1 MPVSA
6 VPDRATLR
14 DTLGTTAL
22 AVRLASNLVWE
33 QLRRP
38 RATRADEIPCNY
50 ESVTPQWFSA
60 VLCADAY
67 GAEVTSV
74 RSGRGSTGTSARRQF
89 LIEYNEAGR
98 RAGLP
103 ASVFAK
109 GTPNLITRIAGT
121 VSASMTGEAHF
132 YSLIRPELRIE
143 APIGY
148 HSAFDLRRGRSIHLL
163 EDLVA
168 TKGATFCNPQN
179 RIYRTQAEE
188 IVSLLATLHGTYYNS
203 PRLETE
209 FGRIPL
215 WTEEFGRM
223 VRAVDLKKYH
233 HRGFDKAADATPSAV
248 PVALQR
254 RRGEVWAAI
263 IRSTELHNA
272 LPHTIVHCDP
282 HLGNWYTTVGGT
294 MGLLDWQCLARGHW
308 SRDLAYALS
317 ATLTIEDRRVWERDL
332 IALYVDLF
340 AVHSGVTITFDE
352 AWLRYRQQLFGALAF
367 WTPTYAPPAFSP
379 SNMQAPA
386 TALEM
391 IRRIS
396 HAIVDLDSL
405 DSF

>member
-1 MPVSA
+1 MPANA

-14 DTLGTTAL
+14 DTLGTAAL
-22 AVRLASNLVWE
+22 AVRLGSNLLWE
-33 QLRRP
+33 QLMRP
-38 RATRADEIPCNY
+38 RATRADEIPRNY
-50 ESVTPQWFSA
+50 ASVTPEWFSA
-60 VLCADAY
+60 VLCADTY
-67 GAEVTSV
+67 GAVVTSV
-74 RSGRGSTGTSARRQF
+74 RAGRSSTGTSARCQF
-89 LIEYNEAGR
+89 HIEYNAAGQ

-109 GTPNLITRIAGT
+109 GTPDLITRLAGT
-121 VSASMTGEAHF
+121 VSESMAGEAHF

-143 APIGY
+143 TPIGY

-163 EDLVA
+163 EDVVA
-168 TKGATFCNPQN
+168 TKGATFCHPHN

-209 FGRIPL
+209 FARIVR
-215 WTEEFGRM
+215 WTEEYGRM

-233 HRGFDKAADATPSAV
+233 HRGFDKAADVIPE
-248 PVALQR
+248 ALR
-254 RRGEVWAAI
+254 RRRDEVWPAI
-263 IRSTELHNA
+263 IRSTGLHNA

-282 HLGNWYTTVGGT
+282 HLGNWYTTVGGR

-317 ATLTIEDRRVWERDL
+317 ATLTIEDRRAWERDL
-332 IALYVDLF
+332 IALYLDLF
-340 AVHSGVTITFDE
+340 AVHSGVTIEFDE
-352 AWLRYRQQLFGALAF
+352 AWLRYRQQQFGALAF
-367 WTPTYAPPAFSP
+367 WTATYAPPAFAP
-379 SNMQAPA
+379 GNMQEPA

-396 HAIVDLDSL
+396 HAIVDLESL

>member
-1 MPVSA
+1 MPASA

-14 DTLGTTAL
+14 DTLGTAAL
-22 AVRLASNLVWE
+22 AVRLGSNLVWE
-33 QLRRP
+33 QLMRP
-38 RATRADEIPCNY
+38 RATRADEIPRNY
-50 ESVTPQWFSA
+50 ESVTPQWFGA
-60 VLCADAY
+60 VLCAETY

-74 RSGRGSTGTSARRQF
+74 RAGRSSTGTSARCQF
-89 LIEYNEAGR
+89 HIEYNDAGR

-109 GTPNLITRIAGT
+109 GTPNLMARIAGT
-121 VSASMTGEAHF
+121 VSESMSGEAHF

-168 TKGATFCNPQN
+168 TKGATFCNLQN
-179 RIYRTQAEE
+179 RVYRTQADE
-188 IVSLLATLHGTYYNS
+188 IVALLATLHGTYYNS

-209 FGRIPL
+209 FARIPR
-215 WTEEFGRM
+215 WTEGYGRM

-233 HRGFDKAADATPSAV
+233 HRGFEKAMDVIPE
-248 PVALQR
+248 ALWR
-254 RRGEVWAAI
+254 RRDEVWRAI

-282 HLGNWYTTVGGT
+282 HLGNWYTTVAGT

-317 ATLTIEDRRVWERDL
+317 ATLTIEDRRAWERDL

-340 AVHSGVTITFDE
+340 AVHSGVEIGFDE
-352 AWLRYRQQLFGALAF
+352 VWLRYRQQQFGALSF
-367 WTPTYAPPAFSP
+367 WTAANASPTFAPG
-379 SNMQAPA
+379 NVQAPA
-386 TALEM
+386 NALEM
-391 IRRIS
+391 IRRFS
-396 HAIVDLDSL
+396 HAIVDLESL
-405 DSF
+405 DSL